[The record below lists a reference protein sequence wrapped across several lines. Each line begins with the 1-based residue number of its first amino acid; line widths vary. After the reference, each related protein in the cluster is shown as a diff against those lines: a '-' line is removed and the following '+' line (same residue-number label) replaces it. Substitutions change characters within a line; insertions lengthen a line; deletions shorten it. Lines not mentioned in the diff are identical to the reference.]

1 MTDKAGDN
9 AYKDRFIVGF
19 VEPVMILGK
28 EKQQRLLARVDS
40 GATSSSIDKKVAE
53 DLDLGPVIGQKLIK
67 NANGQS
73 RRDVIKVRLQIGDE
87 EYEEDFTLA
96 DRSRMNF
103 PVLLG
108 RNILEQNF
116 LIDPKKLHKG
126 EEE

>member
-96 DRSRMNF
+96 DRSRINF
-103 PVLLG
+103 PVLVG
-108 RNILEQNF
+108 CNILEQNF
-116 LIDPKKLHKG
+116 LIDPKNLHKG